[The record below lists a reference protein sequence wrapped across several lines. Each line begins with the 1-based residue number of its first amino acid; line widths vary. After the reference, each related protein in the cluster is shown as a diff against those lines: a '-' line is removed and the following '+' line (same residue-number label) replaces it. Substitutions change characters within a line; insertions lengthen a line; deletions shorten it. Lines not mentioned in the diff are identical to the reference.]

1 MRSEQSFK
9 PIQEKVMGF
18 LVFGTV
24 FSGFSFQSG
33 GAVFRDNF
41 IQFCGFQGG
50 FAVNRQ
56 RKPQGLHAFHGFHLP
71 GHFDVDDHK
80 PNEGDCKGET
90 ENEADENHAVT
101 AIAHTFPASKAFVHP
116 QSGGKV

>member
-1 MRSEQSFK
+1 MRSERSFK

-71 GHFDVDDHK
+71 GHFDVDAHK
-80 PNEGDCKGET
+80 PHEGNCKGEA
-90 ENEADENHAVT
+90 ENKHALT
-101 AIAHTFPASKAFVHP
+101 ATAHTFPAPEGFSHP